1 MQICVMYWWLL
12 FVGLLWFLRC
22 KQLMGHSVVFRRW
35 YEKEQCCLSP
45 AVLCIKTKRGG
56 SSARNSRICMVW
68 EELTYAALPLEAE
81 CLFSR
86 IDPTTFRP
94 QWKRFS
100 NVPGLP
106 FFTSLRLMIIISSDL
121 GFGKIICESLAF
133 LRSVKRVKPD
143 EDVR

>member
-1 MQICVMYWWLL
+1 MLF
-12 FVGLLWFLRC
+12 FVGGM
-22 KQLMGHSVVFRRW
+22 KKNSVVSVRLF
-35 YEKEQCCLSP
+35 Y
-45 AVLCIKTKRGG
+45 CIKTKRGV

-68 EELTYAALPLEAE
+68 EELMYAALPLEAE
-81 CLFSR
+81 CLFFR
-86 IDPTTFRP
+86 IYPTTFRP